1 MMFKRLFIF
10 SLVCLVSSQLFAEK
24 TLNLY
29 IWGGEIPKALI
40 QTFEHETGIKVNF
53 STYDSNETLYAKL
66 KATPKPMYDVVLPS
80 AYFVERLKKQ
90 KLLTPLDPN
99 RLPNLKN
106 LDATF
111 TNNNYDPQNQYSVPL
126 IWGITGIFYNQAW
139 VKNIPTHWGD
149 LWSPLLRHQ
158 LMLLDDPREVFGM
171 ALFKLGYNPND
182 SDPKHIEEAYKS
194 LQELAPNIKLFVSE
208 GIQSILIDGDA
219 VLGSTWNADALKAY
233 RENTNIQFVYPDD
246 GFVIWIDCL
255 AILKNAPHPD
265 EAYAFI
271 NFMLKASSSASLA
284 LIEGHAIT
292 NQAGKKRLPE
302 KIQNNPMTYPAPEVL
317 KRGVI
322 QRDLGEKTIE
332 LYNTYWQ
339 KLKFSL

>member
-1 MMFKRLFIF
+1 MIKRLLIIF
-10 SLVCLVSSQLFAEK
+10 LAGLLSTPLWAAK

-40 QTFEHETGIKVNF
+40 QTFEHETGIKVNL

-66 KATPKPMYDVVLPS
+66 KATPHPMYDIVLPS

-90 KLLTPLDPN
+90 KLLNPLDHN

-106 LDATF
+106 LDPAF
-111 TNNNYDPQNQYSVPL
+111 TNNHYDPHNQYSVPL

-139 VKNIPTHWGD
+139 IKHIPTHWGD
-149 LWSPLLRHQ
+149 LWDTSWQGQ
-158 LMLLDDPREVFGM
+158 LMLLDDPREAFGM
-171 ALFKLGYNPND
+171 ALLKLGYHPND
-182 SDPKHIEEAYKS
+182 SDPKHIEEAFQS
-194 LQELAPNIKLFVSE
+194 LKTLAPNIKIFASE

-219 VLGSTWNADALKAY
+219 MVGVTWNADALKAY
-233 RENTNIQFVYPDD
+233 RENKNIRFTYPAE
-246 GFVIWIDCL
+246 GFVMWIDCL

-271 NFMLKASSSASLA
+271 NFMLKASSAASLA
-284 LIEGHAIT
+284 LAEGHAIT
-292 NQAGKKRLPE
+292 NQAGKQQLPE
-302 KIQNNPMTYPAPEVL
+302 NIQNNPMTYPAPEIL
-317 KRGVI
+317 KRGII
-322 QRDLGEKTIE
+322 QRDLDEKTLEI
-332 LYNTYWQ
+332 YNTYWQ